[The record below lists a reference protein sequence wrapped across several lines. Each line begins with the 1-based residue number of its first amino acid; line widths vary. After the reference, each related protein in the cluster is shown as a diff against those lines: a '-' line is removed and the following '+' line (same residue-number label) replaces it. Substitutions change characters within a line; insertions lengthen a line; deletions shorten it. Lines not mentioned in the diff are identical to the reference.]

1 MNNGS
6 VIDMEAA
13 RRERRKKRAQEELSR
28 HKEASSPEKE
38 AYNRRKAQRTLQRR
52 LIYALILVVVVAI
65 IGTTGYQ
72 IIKLQGEAEAA
83 SARLKALEEEKAA
96 LEDELKKI
104 SDPEY
109 IEQKARDELHMILPG
124 ETQYI
129 IKEEN
134 GEEGQ

>member
-6 VIDMEAA
+6 VID
-13 RRERRKKRAQEELSR
+13 
-28 HKEASSPEKE
+28 KE